1 MAVYALS
8 ASFRICRN
16 RMAIPSSPIDGK
28 PAMHCVTS
36 QPRLLER
43 QLYEEFPDATST
55 RERVG
60 SKVVVELHLK
70 EGGTTYRGL
79 GYNKRLALIAA
90 CRSSVALLANKM
102 LQISLEGWVFLLLAV
117 GVSVSVLE
125 EEECLNKTTGSTE
138 APSATSSTE
147 STKATCS
154 TGIHDRRTV
163 YNGKNLQYNVL
174 DWK

>member
-1 MAVYALS
+1 
-8 ASFRICRN
+8 
-16 RMAIPSSPIDGK
+16 
-28 PAMHCVTS
+28 MHCVTS

-102 LQISLEGWVFLLLAV
+102 LQSLL
-117 GVSVSVLE
+117 
-125 EEECLNKTTGSTE
+125 
-138 APSATSSTE
+138 
-147 STKATCS
+147 KAGFS
-154 TGIHDRRTV
+154 
-163 YNGKNLQYNVL
+163 YF
-174 DWK
+174 